1 MLNYQRV
8 NAKIIQH
15 HPTIG
20 FYVSTGA
27 DDLRQK
33 PTAKYRFFPM
43 GYRDIMGYRDLR
55 FSDQPTSHFQ
65 ALPKCGQ
72 VLNLDSS
79 DSHIME
85 KTKTTQKAWASW
97 IV

>member
-1 MLNYQRV
+1 
-8 NAKIIQH
+8 
-15 HPTIG
+15 
-20 FYVSTGA
+20 
-27 DDLRQK
+27 
-33 PTAKYRFFPM
+33 M

-55 FSDQPTSHFQ
+55 FSDQPTGHFQ

-79 DSHIME
+79 DSYIME